1 MASIARFDGLPVPNF
16 SGKIERNFDLGLL
29 KMDGIFLTS
38 ALALFAM
45 QAASQ
50 SLSDVPIAL
59 VSQSPSETIK
69 EKLSIPALTPLA
81 LVLVEPVS
89 TRTAKRG
96 DRFQV
101 RLSSPLEFPG
111 ITVPAG
117 TMGHGEVVHAQKA
130 GAAGRA
136 GELILAV
143 RCLNFEGKCIK
154 LRSLKVAPFQARDRS
169 DAALAVG
176 IVAGFAGFLVSGG
189 HSELAAGSPLTALTA
204 EAVPWPIQ

>member
-1 MASIARFDGLPVPNF
+1 MNGVLSTIGAVLLATQAS
-16 SGKIERNFDLGLL
+16 
-29 KMDGIFLTS
+29 
-38 ALALFAM
+38 
-45 QAASQ
+45 SQ
-50 SLSDVPIAL
+50 SLSDPQAAAA
-59 VSQSPSETIK
+59 SQAQSEEVLGQLT
-69 EKLSIPALTPLA
+69 IPALAPLE
-81 LVLVEPVS
+81 LELVEPVS

-117 TMGHGEVVHAQKA
+117 TMGYGEVVHAQKA

-136 GELILAV
+136 GELILAA
-143 RCLNFEGKCIK
+143 RCLDFEGKCIK

-169 DAALAVG
+169 GAALAVG
-176 IVAGFAGFLVSGG
+176 IVAGVAGFLVSGG

-204 EAVPWPIQ
+204 EPVTWPSP